1 LIVEK
6 WSLADDGK
14 RAAYKRLVTQ
24 LLEGD
29 ATASRMQRQDAFA
42 NALPSGPVQTLI
54 DKVATK
60 PSRVSDKDI
69 VAAKAAGLSED
80 QIFELVI
87 CGAVGQAA
95 RQYDAGLRALDAELI
110 DRGDPKRAS

>member
-1 LIVEK
+1 M
-6 WSLADDGK
+6 ADDGK
-14 RAAYKRLVTQ
+14 RAAYKRLVTR

-29 ATASRMQRQDAFA
+29 GTASRRQRQDAFA
-42 NALPSGPVQTLI
+42 NALPSGPAHILI

-60 PSRVSDKDI
+60 PSQVSDRDI
-69 VAAKAAGLSED
+69 AAAKAAGLSED

-95 RQYDAGLRALDAELI
+95 RQYEAGLRALDAELV
-110 DRGDPKRAS
+110 DRGDTKRAS